1 MIDATILTIIALVV
15 VAIAIVILARNGK
28 LSFLGGV
35 FDFSKKQ
42 SKAKV
47 EQSKKV
53 GVNQT
58 GDATAKVTGSEDVKI
73 NQKN

>member
-1 MIDATILTIIALVV
+1 MIDAKILTIIVLAV
-15 VAIAIVILARNGK
+15 VAIAIVFLARNGK

-42 SKAKV
+42 SKAVVNK
-47 EQSKKV
+47 SKKV
-53 GVNQT
+53 NVDQT
-58 GDATAKVTGSEDVKI
+58 GDASTKISDSSDVKI

>member
-1 MIDATILTIIALVV
+1 MIDTKILTIIVLAV
-15 VAIAIVILARNGK
+15 VAIAIVFMARNGK

-42 SKAKV
+42 SKAEV

-53 GVNQT
+53 EVDQT
-58 GDATAKVTGSEDVKI
+58 GDASAKVTGSEDVKI